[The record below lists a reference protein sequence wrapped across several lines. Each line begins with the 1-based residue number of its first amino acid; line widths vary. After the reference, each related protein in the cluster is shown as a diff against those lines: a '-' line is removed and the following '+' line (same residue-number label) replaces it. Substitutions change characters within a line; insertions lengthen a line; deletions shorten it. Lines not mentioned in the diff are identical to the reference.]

1 MEVLKLIIQI
11 AMSVY
16 IGFIVLCLGIAIYLN
31 LTKKEKTDEK
41 IQKQKDN
48 D

>member
-1 MEVLKLIIQI
+1 MEIVKLIIQI
-11 AMSVY
+11 AILLYM
-16 IGFIVLCLGIAIYLN
+16 GFVVLCLGIAIYLN

>member
-1 MEVLKLIIQI
+1 MEIVKLIIQI
-11 AMSVY
+11 AMLLY
-16 IGFIVLCLGIAIYLN
+16 MAFIVLCLGIAIYLN

-41 IQKQKDN
+41 IQKQENN

>member
-11 AMSVY
+11 AMLAYV
-16 IGFIVLCLGIAIYLN
+16 GFIVLCLGIAIYLN

-41 IQKQKDN
+41 IQEQKDN